1 MKMGRI
7 ASAESKAG
15 VVNRSDDPCVILMF
29 VFGAER
35 KKA

>member
-15 VVNRSDDPCVILMF
+15 VVNRSDGPCVIRMF

-35 KKA
+35 QEA